1 MSTPRQFRA
10 AGPMLIPSCT
20 KSELSTLQQAVARH
34 ASTTGKIKY
43 VALYRTGRDQQ
54 DITVYAQAF
63 DKLSPPRWRE
73 YLLTGSARLQNVT
86 PVENMRDA
94 INAARNMPGFQEFG
108 VSKHADLSLQV
119 SAPSQAQ
126 PVQTKPA
133 EPVQPEPTEP
143 TIMPKKRHIF
153 EVCLEAFQRREQSH
167 KNIDA
172 AIAKLTPDQRASLP
186 AIEHMRAPKTKATRR
201 ILATTPA
208 GEDPRDTA
216 YRVGQ
221 ERKAFWQKVDDAKK
235 LAKDKQE
242 LVRAERRQAA
252 KQRQAIADALETEAR
267 KQKRARLMTESK
279 PITDPIL
286 IELMSNML

>member
-1 MSTPRQFRA
+1 MSVPRQFRA

-54 DITVYAQAF
+54 DVTVYAQAF

-119 SAPSQAQ
+119 SAVMVQPSPLPAPE
-126 PVQTKPA
+126 PVLAKPA
-133 EPVQPEPTEP
+133 EPIEPA
-143 TIMPKKRHIF
+143 PKKRHIF

-172 AIAKLTPDQRASLP
+172 AIARLTQDQRASLQK
-186 AIEHMRAPKTKATRR
+186 IEHMRAPKTKATRR
-201 ILATTPA
+201 LLASKPS

-252 KQRQAIADALETEAR
+252 KQRQAIADALEAEAR
-267 KQKRARLMTESK
+267 KQKRARTSTESQ

-286 IELMSNML
+286 IELMSNLL

>member
-20 KSELSTLQQAVARH
+20 KSELNTLQQAVARH
-34 ASTTGKIKY
+34 ASTGKIKY
-43 VALYRTGRDQQ
+43 VALFRTGRDLQ
-54 DITVYAQAF
+54 DITVYAQAY

-73 YLLTGSARLQNVT
+73 YLLTGSVRLQNVA

-119 SAPSQAQ
+119 SALVVQPSPPPAPEPIQAQ
-126 PVQTKPA
+126 PA
-133 EPVQPEPTEP
+133 EPA
-143 TIMPKKRHIF
+143 PKKRHIF

-172 AIAKLTPDQRASLP
+172 AIARLTQDQRASLP
-186 AIEHMRAPKTKATRR
+186 AIEHMRAPRTKATLR

-208 GEDPRDTA
+208 GEAPRDTA

-221 ERKAFWQKVDDAKK
+221 ERKAFWQKVDAAKK

-252 KQRQAIADALETEAR
+252 KQKQAMADALEAEAR
-267 KQKRARLMTESK
+267 KQKRARIMTESK

>member
-34 ASTTGKIKY
+34 ASTGKIKY
-43 VALYRTGRDQQ
+43 VALFRTGRDLQ
-54 DITVYAQAF
+54 DITVYAQAY

-73 YLLTGSARLQNVT
+73 YLLTGSVRLQNVA

-119 SAPSQAQ
+119 SALVVQPSPPPEPILAK
-126 PVQTKPA
+126 PAVEPA
-133 EPVQPEPTEP
+133 EPA
-143 TIMPKKRHIF
+143 PKKRHIF

-172 AIAKLTPDQRASLP
+172 AIARLTQDQRASLP
-186 AIEHMRAPKTKATRR
+186 AIEHMRAPRTKATLR

-208 GEDPRDTA
+208 GEAPRDTA

-221 ERKAFWQKVDDAKK
+221 ERKAFWQKVDAAKK

-252 KQRQAIADALETEAR
+252 KQKQAMADALEAEAR
-267 KQKRARLMTESK
+267 KQKRARIMTESK

>member
-1 MSTPRQFRA
+1 MSIPRQFRA

-119 SAPSQAQ
+119 SAVV
-126 PVQTKPA
+126 VQLSPPPA
-133 EPVQPEPTEP
+133 EPVQGKPAEPIEP
-143 TIMPKKRHIF
+143 APKKRHIF

-172 AIAKLTPDQRASLP
+172 AIARLTQDQRASLP
-186 AIEHMRAPKTKATRR
+186 KIEHMRAPKTKATRR

-252 KQRQAIADALETEAR
+252 KQRQAIADALEAEAR
-267 KQKRARLMTESK
+267 KQKRARITTESQ
-279 PITDPIL
+279 PITNPFL
-286 IELMSNML
+286 IELVSNML